1 MEKKKTQEMILK
13 GIGGSPGICI
23 GKAYLV
29 DKEGVDVIKKYV
41 IREESPDFYLDVTVV
56 IGHDYEKLNQE

>member
-1 MEKKKTQEMILK
+1 MLNTNEGEMQLH

-29 DKEGVDVIKKYV
+29 GKEGVDVVEKYFISEENLKKETKV
-41 IREESPDFYLDVTVV
+41 
-56 IGHDYEKLNQE
+56 NC

>member
-1 MEKKKTQEMILK
+1 MPNSDIQEITLK

-29 DKEGVDVIKKYV
+29 DKEGVDVVEKYSV
-41 IREESPDFYLDVTVV
+41 NEI
-56 IGHDYEKLNQE
+56 